1 MERLQMSYI
10 NNIINLNRAHFFKWT
25 HKSNKF
31 IMKHSFLHTSSTTF
45 SSEIGRIIMLAIFVM
60 LTGSPIFGQ
69 ARRGTIKK
77 TQTTTV
83 TKPSPNLV
91 NDFNKKIKNH
101 YFFNNKS
108 NNNEWDIVFTPA
120 NTEGKGG
127 GNIVIPI
134 SKHGLSF
141 SYNITANGSIYIKI
155 DNVKMKEEKITW
167 QTNPDGVILE
177 DMFFQLQSDSL
188 KYDELVNWNPNEEP
202 EIVPTTNDNE
212 VKDIDRV
219 DEKPSFPGGE
229 NAMKSFLKSN
239 VKYPAMALEN
249 GVQGRVL
256 VQMIIEKDG
265 SISDV
270 KVDRGVDL
278 SLDKEAIRVVKAM
291 PKWNPGKL
299 KGIAVRVKN
308 EVPVVFAL

>member
-10 NNIINLNRAHFFKWT
+10 NNIIKWT
-25 HKSNKF
+25 HKSITF
-31 IMKHSFLHTSSTTF
+31 IMKHSFLQTLSTTF
-45 SSEIGRIIMLAIFVM
+45 SSKIGKSIILAIFVM
-60 LTGSPIFGQ
+60 LTGSPTFGQ

-77 TQTTTV
+77 ANTTTV

-91 NDFNKKIKNH
+91 NDFNKKFKNH

-108 NNNEWDIVFTPA
+108 NNNEWDIVFKPA

-134 SKHGLSF
+134 SKLGLSF

-177 DMFFQLQSDSL
+177 DLFFQLQSDSL
-188 KYDELVNWNPNEEP
+188 KYDELVNWNPNEES
-202 EIVPTTNDNE
+202 VYNE
-212 VKDIDRV
+212 VYEIDKV

-229 NAMKSFLKSN
+229 SAMKSYLNSN
-239 VKYPAMALEN
+239 VKYPDVAQEN
-249 GVQGRVL
+249 GVQGRVI
-256 VQMIIEKDG
+256 VESIIEKDG
-265 SISDV
+265 SMSDV
-270 KVDRGVDL
+270 KVIRSVDP
-278 SLDKEAIRVVKAM
+278 SLDREALRVVKAM
-291 PKWNPGKL
+291 PKWTPAKL
-299 KGIAVRVKN
+299 KGIPVRTKCTI
-308 EVPVVFAL
+308 PVVFRLQ

>member
-1 MERLQMSYI
+1 
-10 NNIINLNRAHFFKWT
+10 
-25 HKSNKF
+25 
-31 IMKHSFLHTSSTTF
+31 MKHSFLQTLSITF
-45 SSEIGRIIMLAIFVM
+45 SSKIGKSIILAIFVM
-60 LTGSPIFGQ
+60 LTGSPTFGQ
-69 ARRGTIKK
+69 ARRGT
-77 TQTTTV
+77 TQKANTTTV

-108 NNNEWDIVFTPA
+108 NKNEWDIVFKPA

-177 DMFFQLQSDSL
+177 DLFFQLQSDSL
-188 KYDELVNWNPNEEP
+188 KYDELVNWNQNEEP
-202 EIVPTTNDNE
+202 EVFPTINYYEAQEFDT
-212 VKDIDRV
+212 V

-229 NAMKSFLKSN
+229 SAMKSFLRSN
-239 VKYPAMALEN
+239 IKYPIVAQEN
-249 GVQGRVL
+249 GDQGCVFVQF
-256 VQMIIEKDG
+256 IIEKDG

-270 KVDRGVDL
+270 KVARSDAP
-278 SLDKEAIRVVKAM
+278 SLDKEAMRVVKAM

-299 KGIAVRVKN
+299 KGIPVRVKN
-308 EVPVVFAL
+308 EVPVVFRL

>member
-1 MERLQMSYI
+1 MSYI
-10 NNIINLNRAHFFKWT
+10 NNIIKWT
-25 HKSNKF
+25 HKSITF
-31 IMKHSFLHTSSTTF
+31 IMKHSFLQTLSITF
-45 SSEIGRIIMLAIFVM
+45 SSKIGKSIILAIFVM
-60 LTGSPIFGQ
+60 LTGSPTFGQ
-69 ARRGTIKK
+69 ARRGT
-77 TQTTTV
+77 TQKANTTTV

-108 NNNEWDIVFTPA
+108 NKNEWDIVFKPA

-177 DMFFQLQSDSL
+177 DLFFQLQSDSL
-188 KYDELVNWNPNEEP
+188 KYDELVNWNPNEELAY
-202 EIVPTTNDNE
+202 NE
-212 VKDIDRV
+212 VIEIDKV

-229 NAMKSFLKSN
+229 SAMKSYLNSN
-239 VKYPAMALEN
+239 VKYPVEAQEN
-249 GVQGRVL
+249 GIQGRVI
-256 VQMIIEKDG
+256 VQFIIEKNG

-270 KVDRGVDL
+270 KISRSVNPSFDR
-278 SLDKEAIRVVKAM
+278 EALRVVKAM

-299 KGIAVRVKN
+299 KGIPARVKN
-308 EVPVVFAL
+308 EVPVVFRF

>member
-1 MERLQMSYI
+1 MSYI
-10 NNIINLNRAHFFKWT
+10 NNIIKWT
-25 HKSNKF
+25 HKSITF
-31 IMKHSFLHTSSTTF
+31 IMKHSFLQTLSTTF
-45 SSEIGRIIMLAIFVM
+45 SSKIGKSIILAIFVM
-60 LTGSPIFGQ
+60 LTGSPTFGQ
-69 ARRGTIKK
+69 ARRGT
-77 TQTTTV
+77 TQKANTTTV

-108 NNNEWDIVFTPA
+108 NNNEWDIVFKPA

-134 SKHGLSF
+134 SKLGLSF

-177 DMFFQLQSDSL
+177 DLFFQLQSDSL

-202 EIVPTTNDNE
+202 DYNE
-212 VKDIDRV
+212 VNEFDRV
-219 DEKPSFPGGE
+219 DEKPTFPGGE
-229 NAMKSFLKSN
+229 SAMKSFLRSN
-239 VKYPAMALEN
+239 IKYPIVAQEN
-249 GVQGRVL
+249 GEQGCVFVQF
-256 VQMIIEKDG
+256 IIEKDG

-270 KVDRGVDL
+270 KISRSDAP
-278 SLDKEAIRVVKAM
+278 SLDEEAMRVIKAM

-299 KGIAVRVKN
+299 NGIPVRVKN
-308 EVPVVFAL
+308 EVPVVFRL

>member
-1 MERLQMSYI
+1 
-10 NNIINLNRAHFFKWT
+10 
-25 HKSNKF
+25 
-31 IMKHSFLHTSSTTF
+31 MKHSFLQTLSTTF
-45 SSEIGRIIMLAIFVM
+45 SSKIGKSIILAIFVM
-60 LTGSPIFGQ
+60 LTGSPTFGQ
-69 ARRGTIKK
+69 ARRGT
-77 TQTTTV
+77 TQKANTTTV

-108 NNNEWDIVFTPA
+108 NNNEWDIVFKPA

-134 SKHGLSF
+134 SKLGLSF

-177 DMFFQLQSDSL
+177 DLFFQLQSDSL
-188 KYDELVNWNPNEEP
+188 KYDELVNWNPNEES
-202 EIVPTTNDNE
+202 VYNE
-212 VKDIDRV
+212 VNEIDKV

-229 NAMKSFLKSN
+229 SAMKSYLNSTL
-239 VKYPAMALEN
+239 KYPIDAQEN
-249 GVQGRVL
+249 GVQGRVI
-256 VQMIIEKDG
+256 VQFIIEKDG

-270 KVDRGVDL
+270 KISRSVFS
-278 SLDKEAIRVVKAM
+278 SLDR
-291 PKWNPGKL
+291 
-299 KGIAVRVKN
+299 
-308 EVPVVFAL
+308 

>member
-1 MERLQMSYI
+1 MSYI
-10 NNIINLNRAHFFKWT
+10 NNIIKWT
-25 HKSNKF
+25 HKSITF
-31 IMKHSFLHTSSTTF
+31 IMKHSFLQTLSITF
-45 SSEIGRIIMLAIFVM
+45 SSKIGKSIILAIFVM
-60 LTGSPIFGQ
+60 LTGSPTFGQ
-69 ARRGTIKK
+69 ARRGT
-77 TQTTTV
+77 TQKANTTTV

-108 NNNEWDIVFTPA
+108 NNNEWDIVFKPA

-134 SKHGLSF
+134 SKLGLSF

-177 DMFFQLQSDSL
+177 DLFFQLQSDSL
-188 KYDELVNWNPNEEP
+188 KYDELVNWNPNEES
-202 EIVPTTNDNE
+202 VYNE
-212 VKDIDRV
+212 VNEIDKV

-229 NAMKSFLKSN
+229 SAMKSYLNSTL
-239 VKYPAMALEN
+239 KYPIAAQEN
-249 GVQGRVL
+249 GIQGRVI
-256 VQMIIEKDG
+256 VQIIIEKDG

-270 KVDRGVDL
+270 KISRSVDP
-278 SLDKEAIRVVKAM
+278 SLDREALRVVKAM

-299 KGIAVRVKN
+299 NGILVRVKK
-308 EVPVVFAL
+308 EVPVVFGLR

>member
-1 MERLQMSYI
+1 
-10 NNIINLNRAHFFKWT
+10 
-25 HKSNKF
+25 
-31 IMKHSFLHTSSTTF
+31 MKHSFLQTLNTTF
-45 SSEIGRIIMLAIFVM
+45 SSKIGKSIILAIFVM
-60 LTGSPIFGQ
+60 LTGSPTFGQ
-69 ARRGTIKK
+69 ARRGT
-77 TQTTTV
+77 TQKAHTTTV

-91 NDFNKKIKNH
+91 NNFNKKIKNH

-108 NNNEWDIVFTPA
+108 NKNEWDIVFKPA

-134 SKHGLSF
+134 SKLGLSF

-177 DMFFQLQSDSL
+177 DLFFQLQSDSL
-188 KYDELVNWNPNEEP
+188 KYDELVNWNPNEES

-229 NAMKSFLKSN
+229 SAMKSYLNSN
-239 VKYPAMALEN
+239 VNYPVVAQEN
-249 GVQGRVL
+249 GVQGRVI
-256 VQMIIEKDG
+256 VESIIEKDG
-265 SISDV
+265 SMSDV
-270 KVDRGVDL
+270 KVIRSVDP
-278 SLDKEAIRVVKAM
+278 SLDREALRVVKAM
-291 PKWNPGKL
+291 PKWTPAKL
-299 KGIAVRVKN
+299 KGIPVRTKCTT
-308 EVPVVFAL
+308 PVVFRLQ

>member
-1 MERLQMSYI
+1 MSYI
-10 NNIINLNRAHFFKWT
+10 NNIIKWT
-25 HKSNKF
+25 HKSITF
-31 IMKHSFLHTSSTTF
+31 IMKHSFLQTLSITF
-45 SSEIGRIIMLAIFVM
+45 SSKIGKSIILAIFVM
-60 LTGSPIFGQ
+60 LTGSPTFGQ
-69 ARRGTIKK
+69 ARRGT
-77 TQTTTV
+77 TQKANTTTV

-108 NNNEWDIVFTPA
+108 NNNEWDIVFKPA

-134 SKHGLSF
+134 SKLGLSF

-177 DMFFQLQSDSL
+177 DLFFQLQSDSL
-188 KYDELVNWNPNEEP
+188 KYDELVNWNPNEES

-229 NAMKSFLKSN
+229 SAMKSYLNSN
-239 VKYPAMALEN
+239 VNYPVVAQEN
-249 GVQGRVL
+249 GVQGRVI
-256 VQMIIEKDG
+256 VESIIEKDG
-265 SISDV
+265 SMSDV
-270 KVDRGVDL
+270 KVIRSVDP
-278 SLDKEAIRVVKAM
+278 SLDREALRVVKAM
-291 PKWNPGKL
+291 PKWTPAKL
-299 KGIAVRVKN
+299 KGIPVRTKCTT
-308 EVPVVFAL
+308 PVVFRLQ

>member
-1 MERLQMSYI
+1 
-10 NNIINLNRAHFFKWT
+10 
-25 HKSNKF
+25 
-31 IMKHSFLHTSSTTF
+31 
-45 SSEIGRIIMLAIFVM
+45 M
-60 LTGSPIFGQ
+60 LTGSPTFGQ
-69 ARRGTIKK
+69 ARRGT
-77 TQTTTV
+77 TQKANTTTV

-108 NNNEWDIVFTPA
+108 NNNEWDIVFKPA

-167 QTNPDGVILE
+167 QTNPDGIILE
-177 DMFFQLQSDSL
+177 DLFFQLQSDSL
-188 KYDELVNWNPNEEP
+188 KYDELVNWNPNEELAY
-202 EIVPTTNDNE
+202 NE
-212 VKDIDRV
+212 VIEIDKV

-229 NAMKSFLKSN
+229 SAMKSYLNSN
-239 VKYPAMALEN
+239 VKYPVEAQEN
-249 GVQGRVL
+249 CIQGRVI
-256 VQMIIEKDG
+256 VQFIIEKDG

-270 KVDRGVDL
+270 KISRSVDPSFDR
-278 SLDKEAIRVVKAM
+278 EALRVVKAM

-299 KGIAVRVKN
+299 QGIPARVKTKFLLYSDFN
-308 EVPVVFAL
+308 KNLY

>member
-10 NNIINLNRAHFFKWT
+10 NSIIKRT
-25 HKSNKF
+25 HKSITF
-31 IMKHSFLHTSSTTF
+31 IMKHSFLQTLSTTF
-45 SSEIGRIIMLAIFVM
+45 SSKIGRSIILAIFVM
-60 LTGSPIFGQ
+60 LTGSPTFGQ

-77 TQTTTV
+77 THTTTV

-108 NNNEWDIVFTPA
+108 NNNEWDIVFKPA

-134 SKHGLSF
+134 SKLGLSF

-177 DMFFQLQSDSL
+177 DLFFQLQSDSL
-188 KYDELVNWNPNEEP
+188 KYDELVNWNPNEES
-202 EIVPTTNDNE
+202 VYNE
-212 VKDIDRV
+212 VNEIDKV

-229 NAMKSFLKSN
+229 SAMKSYLNSN
-239 VKYPAMALEN
+239 VKYPDVAQEN
-249 GVQGRVL
+249 GVQGRVI
-256 VQMIIEKDG
+256 VESIIEKDG
-265 SISDV
+265 SMSDV
-270 KVDRGVDL
+270 KVIRSVDP
-278 SLDKEAIRVVKAM
+278 SLDREALRVVKAM
-291 PKWNPGKL
+291 PKWKPAKL
-299 KGIAVRVKN
+299 KGIPVRTKCTT
-308 EVPVVFAL
+308 PVVFRLQ

>member
-1 MERLQMSYI
+1 MSYI
-10 NNIINLNRAHFFKWT
+10 NNIIKWT
-25 HKSNKF
+25 HKSITF
-31 IMKHSFLHTSSTTF
+31 IMKHSFLQTLSTTF
-45 SSEIGRIIMLAIFVM
+45 SSKIGKSIILAIFVM
-60 LTGSPIFGQ
+60 LTGSPTFGQ
-69 ARRGTIKK
+69 ARRGT
-77 TQTTTV
+77 TQKAHTTTV

-108 NNNEWDIVFTPA
+108 NKNEWDIVFKPA

-134 SKHGLSF
+134 SKLGLSF

-177 DMFFQLQSDSL
+177 DLFFQLQSDSL
-188 KYDELVNWNPNEEP
+188 KYDELVNWNPNEES

-229 NAMKSFLKSN
+229 SAMKSYLNSN
-239 VKYPAMALEN
+239 VNYPVVAQEN
-249 GVQGRVL
+249 GVQGRVI
-256 VQMIIEKDG
+256 VESIIEKDG
-265 SISDV
+265 SMSDV
-270 KVDRGVDL
+270 KVIRSVDP
-278 SLDKEAIRVVKAM
+278 SLDREALRVVKAM
-291 PKWNPGKL
+291 PKWTPAKL
-299 KGIAVRVKN
+299 KGIPVRTKCTT
-308 EVPVVFAL
+308 PVVFRLQ

>member
-1 MERLQMSYI
+1 
-10 NNIINLNRAHFFKWT
+10 
-25 HKSNKF
+25 
-31 IMKHSFLHTSSTTF
+31 MKHSFLQTLSTTF
-45 SSEIGRIIMLAIFVM
+45 SSKIGKSIILAIFVM
-60 LTGSPIFGQ
+60 LTGSPTFGQ

-77 TQTTTV
+77 AHTTTV

-108 NNNEWDIVFTPA
+108 NNNEWDIVFKPA

-155 DNVKMKEEKITW
+155 DNVNMKKEKITW

-188 KYDELVNWNPNEEP
+188 KYNELVNWNQNEEP
-202 EIVPTTNDNE
+202 EVFPTINYYEAQEFDT
-212 VKDIDRV
+212 V
-219 DEKPSFPGGE
+219 DKKPSFPGGE
-229 NAMKSFLKSN
+229 SAMKSFLRSN
-239 VKYPAMALEN
+239 IKYPIVAQEN
-249 GVQGRVL
+249 GEQGCVFVQF
-256 VQMIIEKDG
+256 IIEKDG

-270 KVDRGVDL
+270 KVARSDAPLLDEEAMRVIKAN
-278 SLDKEAIRVVKAM
+278 SL
-291 PKWNPGKL
+291 
-299 KGIAVRVKN
+299 
-308 EVPVVFAL
+308 

>member
-1 MERLQMSYI
+1 
-10 NNIINLNRAHFFKWT
+10 
-25 HKSNKF
+25 
-31 IMKHSFLHTSSTTF
+31 MKHSFLQTLNTTF
-45 SSEIGRIIMLAIFVM
+45 SSKIGKSIILAIFVM
-60 LTGSPIFGQ
+60 LTGSPTFGQ
-69 ARRGTIKK
+69 ARRGT
-77 TQTTTV
+77 TQKAHTTTV

-108 NNNEWDIVFTPA
+108 NKNEWDIVFKPA

-134 SKHGLSF
+134 SKLGLSF

-177 DMFFQLQSDSL
+177 DLFFQLQSDSL
-188 KYDELVNWNPNEEP
+188 KYDELVNWNPNEES

-229 NAMKSFLKSN
+229 SAMKSYLNSN
-239 VKYPAMALEN
+239 VNYPVVAQEN
-249 GVQGRVL
+249 GVQGRVI
-256 VQMIIEKDG
+256 VESIIEKDG
-265 SISDV
+265 SMSDV
-270 KVDRGVDL
+270 KVIRSVDP
-278 SLDKEAIRVVKAM
+278 SLDREALRVVKAM
-291 PKWNPGKL
+291 PKWTPAKL
-299 KGIAVRVKN
+299 KGIPVRTKCTT
-308 EVPVVFAL
+308 PVVFRLQ

>member
-1 MERLQMSYI
+1 MSYI
-10 NNIINLNRAHFFKWT
+10 NNIIKWT
-25 HKSNKF
+25 HKSITF
-31 IMKHSFLHTSSTTF
+31 IMKHSFLQTLSITF
-45 SSEIGRIIMLAIFVM
+45 SSKIGKSIILAIFVM
-60 LTGSPIFGQ
+60 LTGSPTFGQ
-69 ARRGTIKK
+69 ARRGT
-77 TQTTTV
+77 TQKANTTTV

-108 NNNEWDIVFTPA
+108 NNNEWDIVFKPA

-177 DMFFQLQSDSL
+177 DLFFQLQSDSL
-188 KYDELVNWNPNEEP
+188 KYDELVNWNPNEES
-202 EIVPTTNDNE
+202 VYNE
-212 VKDIDRV
+212 VNEIDKV

-229 NAMKSFLKSN
+229 SAMKSYLNSN
-239 VKYPAMALEN
+239 VKYPDVAQEN
-249 GVQGRVL
+249 GVQGRVI
-256 VQMIIEKDG
+256 VESIIEKDG
-265 SISDV
+265 SMSDV
-270 KVDRGVDL
+270 KVIRSVDP
-278 SLDKEAIRVVKAM
+278 SLDREALRVVKAM
-291 PKWNPGKL
+291 PKWTPAKL
-299 KGIAVRVKN
+299 KGIPVRTKCTT
-308 EVPVVFAL
+308 PVVFRLQ

>member
-1 MERLQMSYI
+1 
-10 NNIINLNRAHFFKWT
+10 
-25 HKSNKF
+25 
-31 IMKHSFLHTSSTTF
+31 MKHSFLQTLSTTF
-45 SSEIGRIIMLAIFVM
+45 SSKIGKSIILAIFVM
-60 LTGSPIFGQ
+60 LTGSPTFGQ

-77 TQTTTV
+77 AHTTTV

-108 NNNEWDIVFTPA
+108 NNNEWDIVFKPA

-155 DNVKMKEEKITW
+155 DNVNMKKEKITW

-188 KYDELVNWNPNEEP
+188 KYNELVNWNQNEEP
-202 EIVPTTNDNE
+202 EVFPTINYYEAQEFDT
-212 VKDIDRV
+212 V
-219 DEKPSFPGGE
+219 DKKPSFPGGE
-229 NAMKSFLKSN
+229 SAMKSFLRSN
-239 VKYPAMALEN
+239 IKYPIVAQEN
-249 GVQGRVL
+249 GEQGCVFVQF
-256 VQMIIEKDG
+256 IIEKDG

-270 KVDRGVDL
+270 KVARSDAPL
-278 SLDKEAIRVVKAM
+278 LDEEAMRVIKAM

-299 KGIAVRVKN
+299 KGIPVRVKN
-308 EVPVVFAL
+308 EVPVVFRL

>member
-10 NNIINLNRAHFFKWT
+10 NNIIKWT
-25 HKSNKF
+25 HKSITF
-31 IMKHSFLHTSSTTF
+31 IMKHSFLQTLSTTF
-45 SSEIGRIIMLAIFVM
+45 SSKIGKRIILAIFVM
-60 LTGSPIFGQ
+60 LTGSPTFGQ
-69 ARRGTIKK
+69 ARRGT
-77 TQTTTV
+77 TQKANTTTV
-83 TKPSPNLV
+83 TKPSPNFV

-108 NNNEWDIVFTPA
+108 NNNEWDIVFKPA

-167 QTNPDGVILE
+167 QTNPDGIILE
-177 DMFFQLQSDSL
+177 DLFFQLQSDSL
-188 KYDELVNWNPNEEP
+188 KYDELVNWNPNEELAY
-202 EIVPTTNDNE
+202 NE
-212 VKDIDRV
+212 VIEIDKV

-229 NAMKSFLKSN
+229 SAMKSYLNSN
-239 VKYPAMALEN
+239 VKYPVEAREN
-249 GVQGRVL
+249 CIQGRVI
-256 VQMIIEKDG
+256 VQFIIEKDG

-270 KVDRGVDL
+270 KISESVNPSFDR
-278 SLDKEAIRVVKAM
+278 EALRVVKAM

-299 KGIAVRVKN
+299 QGIPARVKN
-308 EVPVVFAL
+308 EVPVVFRF

>member
-1 MERLQMSYI
+1 
-10 NNIINLNRAHFFKWT
+10 
-25 HKSNKF
+25 
-31 IMKHSFLHTSSTTF
+31 
-45 SSEIGRIIMLAIFVM
+45 M
-60 LTGSPIFGQ
+60 LTGSQTFGQ
-69 ARRGTIKK
+69 ARRGT
-77 TQTTTV
+77 TQKAHTTTV

-108 NNNEWDIVFTPA
+108 NNNEWDIVFKPA

-134 SKHGLSF
+134 SKLGLSF

-177 DMFFQLQSDSL
+177 DLFFQLQSDSL

-202 EIVPTTNDNE
+202 DYNE
-212 VKDIDRV
+212 VNEFDRV
-219 DEKPSFPGGE
+219 DEKPTFPGGE
-229 NAMKSFLKSN
+229 SAMKSFLRSN
-239 VKYPAMALEN
+239 IKYPIVAQEN
-249 GVQGRVL
+249 GEQGCVFVQF
-256 VQMIIEKDG
+256 IIEKDG

-270 KVDRGVDL
+270 KISRSDAP
-278 SLDKEAIRVVKAM
+278 SLDEEAMRVIKAM

-299 KGIAVRVKN
+299 NGIPVRVKN
-308 EVPVVFAL
+308 EVPVVFRL

>member
-1 MERLQMSYI
+1 MSYI
-10 NNIINLNRAHFFKWT
+10 NNIIKWT
-25 HKSNKF
+25 HKSITF
-31 IMKHSFLHTSSTTF
+31 IMKHSFLQTLSTTF
-45 SSEIGRIIMLAIFVM
+45 SSKIGKSIILAIFVM
-60 LTGSPIFGQ
+60 LTGSPTFGQ
-69 ARRGTIKK
+69 ARRGT
-77 TQTTTV
+77 TQKANTTTV

-91 NDFNKKIKNH
+91 NAFNKKIKNH

-108 NNNEWDIVFTPA
+108 NKNEWDIVFKPA

-177 DMFFQLQSDSL
+177 DLFFQLQSDSL
-188 KYDELVNWNPNEEP
+188 KYDELVNWNPNEELAY
-202 EIVPTTNDNE
+202 NE
-212 VKDIDRV
+212 VIEIDKV

-229 NAMKSFLKSN
+229 SAMKSYLKSN
-239 VKYPAMALEN
+239 VKYPVEAQEN
-249 GVQGRVL
+249 GIQGRVI
-256 VQMIIEKDG
+256 VQFIIEKDG

-270 KVDRGVDL
+270 KISRSVDPSFDR
-278 SLDKEAIRVVKAM
+278 EALRVVKAM

-299 KGIAVRVKN
+299 EGIPARVKN
-308 EVPVVFAL
+308 EVPVVFRF

>member
-1 MERLQMSYI
+1 MSYI
-10 NNIINLNRAHFFKWT
+10 NNIIKWT
-25 HKSNKF
+25 HKSITF
-31 IMKHSFLHTSSTTF
+31 IMKHSFLQTLSTAF
-45 SSEIGRIIMLAIFVM
+45 SSKIGKSIILAIFVM
-60 LTGSPIFGQ
+60 LTGSPTFGQ
-69 ARRGTIKK
+69 ARRGT
-77 TQTTTV
+77 TQKANTTTV

-108 NNNEWDIVFTPA
+108 NKNEWDIVFKPA

-177 DMFFQLQSDSL
+177 DLFFQLQSDSL
-188 KYDELVNWNPNEEP
+188 KYDELVNWNPNEE
-202 EIVPTTNDNE
+202 IAYNE
-212 VKDIDRV
+212 VIEIDKV

-229 NAMKSFLKSN
+229 SAMTSYLNSN
-239 VKYPAMALEN
+239 VKYPVEALEN
-249 GVQGRVL
+249 GIRGRVI
-256 VQMIIEKDG
+256 VQFIIEKDG

-270 KVDRGVDL
+270 KISRSVNPSFDR
-278 SLDKEAIRVVKAM
+278 EALRVVKAM

-299 KGIAVRVKN
+299 KGIPARVKN
-308 EVPVVFAL
+308 EVPVVFRF

>member
-10 NNIINLNRAHFFKWT
+10 NNINKRT
-25 HKSNKF
+25 HKSITF
-31 IMKHSFLHTSSTTF
+31 IMKHSFLQTLSTTF
-45 SSEIGRIIMLAIFVM
+45 SSKIGKSIILAIFVM
-60 LTGSPIFGQ
+60 LTGSPTFGQ
-69 ARRGTIKK
+69 ARRGT
-77 TQTTTV
+77 TQKANTTTV

-108 NNNEWDIVFTPA
+108 NNNEWDIVFKPA

-134 SKHGLSF
+134 SKLGLSF

-177 DMFFQLQSDSL
+177 DLFFQLQSDSL
-188 KYDELVNWNPNEEP
+188 KYDELVNWNPNEES
-202 EIVPTTNDNE
+202 VYNE
-212 VKDIDRV
+212 VNEIDKV

-229 NAMKSFLKSN
+229 SAMKSYLNSN
-239 VKYPAMALEN
+239 IKYPDVAQEN
-249 GVQGRVL
+249 GVQGRVI
-256 VQMIIEKDG
+256 VESIIEKDG
-265 SISDV
+265 SMSDV
-270 KVDRGVDL
+270 KVIRSVDP
-278 SLDKEAIRVVKAM
+278 SLDREALRVVKAM
-291 PKWNPGKL
+291 PKWTPAKL
-299 KGIAVRVKN
+299 KGIPVRTKCTT
-308 EVPVVFAL
+308 PVVFRLQ